1 MAGQQAPEDHRAAC
15 LALMDTTPGMYQS
28 FDYLPPNALPPGP
41 TSIHRTPSCQ
51 IAGALAFEP
60 RQDSQW
66 KKPVAT
72 GHVQDASSSDI
83 EVLDS
88 TPAIFLKNES
98 TQRRPPSTPTQK
110 PVEYD
115 SHPTNVSANIE
126 FNLQVKAFDAAL
138 DNRPASQSPFNTLY
152 HLDDVTIF
160 GETFKTLS
168 SRVLRIAYQKK
179 DYRSGNTVQDVPR
192 EDLEVR
198 IFFEANKNGIQ
209 YGSRHWM
216 TVEELNGGARH
227 ARFYRWFE
235 VHMRGQRYFA
245 HKSEQQYK
253 MTGRYPPKFV
263 TPDVRCYLYL
273 KAHRYHA
280 EQAFGEDLKRN
291 Y

>member
-1 MAGQQAPEDHRAAC
+1 MMNTAAR
-15 LALMDTTPGMYQS
+15 MRQS
-28 FDYLPPNALPPGP
+28 FDYLPPNILPPEP
-41 TSIHRTPSCQ
+41 ISLPRQPSRQ
-51 IAGALAFEP
+51 IAGAFAFES
-60 RQDSQW
+60 RLDSRR

-72 GHVQDASSSDI
+72 GHGQDSSSSDI

-88 TPAIFLKNES
+88 TPSIFLKNELARYRS
-98 TQRRPPSTPTQK
+98 PSTSTLK
-110 PVEYD
+110 PIEYEG
-115 SHPTNVSANIE
+115 HPTKVSANIG
-126 FNLQVKAFDAAL
+126 FNLQVKAFDAAA
-138 DNRPASQSPFNTLY
+138 DNEPASETPFNTIY
-152 HLDDVTIF
+152 HLDEVTMF

-198 IFFEANKNGIQ
+198 ILFEANKNGVQ

-216 TVEELNGGARH
+216 TVEEVNGGARH

-235 VHMRGQRYFA
+235 VQMRGQRYFA
-245 HKSEQQYK
+245 HKSAQQYK
-253 MTGRYPPKFV
+253 MTGKYPPMFV

-273 KAHRYHA
+273 KAHREHA
-280 EQAFGEDLKRN
+280 EQAIGEDLKRN